1 MFVEHKLKDLNSIKD
16 SKYFIPAGIN
26 ESERLSILHMVF
38 SEPTKK
44 FLRLA
49 GIGTNNR
56 ENLKVA
62 DVGCATGEMTKW
74 LGENIIGEV
83 VGIDNDIQQID
94 KALSIV
100 KSTSRCNVKFIVH
113 DITDQDLPG
122 NEYDIVYCRF
132 LLHHLA
138 HPLIA
143 IEKLLKMTKKN
154 GKIILGEPIMDG
166 RWIYPE
172 CDEYYEIYNLH
183 LQNKSN
189 HAWDPNFGKR
199 IISEVAK
206 FDNAKIQ
213 HFEHFR
219 PILTTEEVK
228 RHHLLVLEIF
238 GEQFV
243 NNGLITEIR
252 LHELKKSALNIA
264 RNNLYVSDLFG
275 LVLLCVQKN

>member
-1 MFVEHKLKDLNSIKD
+1 MNSIKD
-16 SKYFIPAGIN
+16 SKYFIPPGVN
-26 ESERLSILHMVF
+26 EAERLSILHTVF
-38 SEPTKK
+38 SDPTKK

-49 GIGTNNR
+49 GIDTNNR
-56 ENLKVA
+56 KNLKVA
-62 DVGCATGEMTKW
+62 DVGCGTGEMTKW
-74 LGENIIGEV
+74 LGENITGEV
-83 VGIDNDIQQID
+83 VGIDNDSQQID
-94 KALSIV
+94 MALSIG
-100 KSTSRCNVKFIVH
+100 KSTPTCNVKFIVH
-113 DITDQDLPG
+113 DITDRNLPG
-122 NEYDIVYCRF
+122 QEYDIVYCRF

-138 HPLIA
+138 YPVIA
-143 IEKLLKMTKKN
+143 IENLLKMTKKN

-166 RWIYPE
+166 RWIYPR

-206 FDNAKIQ
+206 FDNANIQ
-213 HFEHFR
+213 YFEHFR
-219 PILTTEEVK
+219 PILTTEKVK

-243 NNGLITEIR
+243 NNGLITESR

-275 LVLLCVQKN
+275 LVLICIQKN